1 MAEEGT
7 PQEQT
12 LGGVEPEPSPGPEA
26 EAEPE
31 AEPEPNQEEPSAL
44 EEAGSDEPG
53 VEDELAEAVEEGS
66 IDGEPDSP
74 IES

>member
-1 MAEEGT
+1 
-7 PQEQT
+7 
-12 LGGVEPEPSPGPEA
+12 
-26 EAEPE
+26 
-31 AEPEPNQEEPSAL
+31 
-44 EEAGSDEPG
+44 